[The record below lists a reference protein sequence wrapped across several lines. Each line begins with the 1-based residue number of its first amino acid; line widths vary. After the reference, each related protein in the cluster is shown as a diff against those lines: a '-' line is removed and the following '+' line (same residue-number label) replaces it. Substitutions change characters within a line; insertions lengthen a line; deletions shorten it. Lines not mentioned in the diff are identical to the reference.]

1 MRRLV
6 VVLFL
11 AVLLVGCTGGPSA
24 RTSPDQEIERTLKA
38 FEKAT
43 NIFAT
48 GEADIGAAKVKVL
61 GLPTFPLLNS
71 RPLHPNKFTHF
82 FLRHASLQAQ
92 PFKAIPHGHFITPF
106 LVCVSII
113 SLVDKKDTQKLK

>member
-1 MRRLV
+1 MIKSSLLAPA
-6 VVLFL
+6 LFL
-11 AVLLVGCTGGPSA
+11 ATISREVWATRVLFHLAPEL
-24 RTSPDQEIERTLKA
+24 DD
-38 FEKAT
+38 
-43 NIFAT
+43 
-48 GEADIGAAKVKVL
+48 GE
-61 GLPTFPLLNS
+61 PMNS